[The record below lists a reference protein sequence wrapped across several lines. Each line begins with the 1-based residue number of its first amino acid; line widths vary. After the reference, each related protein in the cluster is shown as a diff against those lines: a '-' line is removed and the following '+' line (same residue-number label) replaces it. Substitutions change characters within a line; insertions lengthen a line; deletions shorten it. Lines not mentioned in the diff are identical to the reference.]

1 MENYD
6 KKVLI
11 VGGEELKLE
20 IIIAMNLNLFRR
32 SIRTFCC
39 FKTGGK

>member
-11 VGGEELKLE
+11 VGGEDLKLE
-20 IIIAMNLNLFRR
+20 NIIAMNLNLLRR
-32 SIRTFCC
+32 SIGAFRC
-39 FKTGGK
+39 FETG